1 LGELVSVIQLIHRII
16 PYLQEREIKKV
27 LVTLNRGDAIDL
39 DIASL

>member
-1 LGELVSVIQLIHRII
+1 MGELMRVIQLIHWII

-27 LVTLNRGDAIDL
+27 LFTLDRGDTVDL